1 MILKPIIAKNPTEFR
16 INYTFI
22 YFHQL
27 KFNVQTTKIIHGEK
41 KKMRK
46 DCQFYD
52 SLKHF
57 TQCPTNP
64 ICFAK
69 RIHGTMERKKYTETN
84 IIICNL
90 LLIFRMKHSE
100 IVMTNS

>member
-69 RIHGTMERKKYTETN
+69 RIHGKMERNKIYRNKYNYLQFIADIQNET
-84 IIICNL
+84 
-90 LLIFRMKHSE
+90 FR
-100 IVMTNS
+100 NYDD